1 MIWTNASSNQQAGGA
16 KVLLWSPEG
25 DTIDLAVRL
34 QFSTTNNEAEYEVI
48 LSDLNLAKATGVM

>member
-1 MIWTNASSNQQAGGA
+1 MIWTNASSNQWAGGA
-16 KVLLWSPEG
+16 KVLLRSPEE
-25 DTIDLAVRL
+25 DTIECAIHL